1 NNKHEDKDK
10 VFYGW
15 FDNHLCY
22 ISSFETFASRVL
34 GKDGKKLWNDFEIY
48 HFIGKDI
55 VYHHYLFLP
64 AVRIG
69 INSEYKLPDR
79 IITRGHLLFQNK
91 KLSKSKNWYIGLEEF
106 VKNFNPDYLRFY
118 FSSIVPYSQ
127 SDINFDWD
135 NFYEKINN
143 ELISNIGN
151 FINRTLSFTK
161 KQFYGIVPSP
171 NELDVNDEQSIS
183 RIQTI
188 AYDVG
193 ELIYSN
199 NIDRAIKQILQF
211 STFFNQYFQTKQPW
225 KSKSTSNNT
234 IWVSVNATRTLSIIL
249 FPFIPFSAEK
259 IWHQL
264 GFNDRLEEQNWYT
277 ASEILIEKDHKISN
291 NIEPIFKKIE
301 KEDIE
306 RQKIHLQNPPQ

>member
-1 NNKHEDKDK
+1 
-10 VFYGW
+10 
-15 FDNHLCY
+15 
-22 ISSFETFASRVL
+22 
-34 GKDGKKLWNDFEIY
+34 
-48 HFIGKDI
+48 
-55 VYHHYLFLP
+55 
-64 AVRIG
+64 
-69 INSEYKLPDR
+69 
-79 IITRGHLLFQNK
+79 
-91 KLSKSKNWYIGLEEF
+91 
-106 VKNFNPDYLRFY
+106 
-118 FSSIVPYSQ
+118 
-127 SDINFDWD
+127 
-135 NFYEKINN
+135 
-143 ELISNIGN
+143 SNIGN

-171 NELDVNDEQSIS
+171 NELDVNDEQSIC

-199 NIDRAIKQILQF
+199 NIDRAIKQILQV

-264 GFNDRLEEQNWYT
+264 GFYDRLKEQNWYT
-277 ASEILIEKDHKISN
+277 ASEILIEKDHKISD